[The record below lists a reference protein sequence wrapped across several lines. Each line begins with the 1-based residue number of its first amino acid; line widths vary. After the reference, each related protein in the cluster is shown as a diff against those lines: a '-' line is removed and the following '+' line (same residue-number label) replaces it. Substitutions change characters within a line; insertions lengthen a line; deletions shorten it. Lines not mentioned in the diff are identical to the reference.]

1 MSSEGSLK
9 ASKVGVAGLEAEVP
23 GSEGSE
29 ETCPQPHEGGPLA
42 FFSPAA
48 HQWAQLSI
56 TTPSVLGVPS
66 NPEAAQLPCHQPG
79 SQL

>member
-42 FFSPAA
+42 IRVV
-48 HQWAQLSI
+48 LSSLLLPI
-56 TTPSVLGVPS
+56 SGPSCPS
-66 NPEAAQLPCHQPG
+66 RPRQ
-79 SQL
+79 S